1 MAEEACH
8 GFGSTTQ
15 VGLTQT
21 LGESRMAATKEHF
34 SAAAQEV
41 DAGSID
47 AGLWAM
53 ATARA
58 RGDVTVTGAIY
69 LELRAEELSQARA
82 HEHGRLLVNAAK
94 EKIEHIGNSAWQI
107 AVLWFRSE
115 EHTSELHSLMR
126 ISSAVFFLK
135 KKN

>member
-58 RGDVTVTGAIY
+58 RGDVTVTEAIY

-82 HEHGRLLVNAAK
+82 LERGRLLVHAAQ
-94 EKIEHIGNSAWQI
+94 EMIEHCRKH
-107 AVLWFRSE
+107 AVQGKSVSGRE
-115 EHTSELHSLMR
+115 EHGGR
-126 ISSAVFFLK
+126 
-135 KKN
+135 

>member
-58 RGDVTVTGAIY
+58 RGDVTVTEADRKGAGWGKSGSVRVD
-69 LELRAEELSQARA
+69 LG
-82 HEHGRLLVNAAK
+82 GRRY
-94 EKIEHIGNSAWQI
+94 I
-107 AVLWFRSE
+107 
-115 EHTSELHSLMR
+115 
-126 ISSAVFFLK
+126 K
-135 KKN
+135 KKTKVKVVNRNN